1 MDNKSKNP
9 AQLHFKPG
17 DDLELF
23 AKIDGETCPWI
34 DLTQI
39 LPEEGRALDALTLFK
54 KNLESSHSLIELL
67 HQMKNYESVTAQG
80 VFMGAVMFYGRFF
93 NHGSPWSEQLSTML
107 KSTTI
112 HHEVLEFYKHAQSF
126 AGSTKFESAKSSV
139 LLHPRNREIVGV
151 GDYSVKASFF
161 DDKFLKDFA
170 DHLSLIL
177 ESANS
182 RLSELKKEIHLKLR
196 SMDIELLYGQ
206 AIYGDLPIV
215 I

>member
-1 MDNKSKNP
+1 MDNKSRNS

-23 AKIDGETCPWI
+23 AKINGETCPWI

-39 LPEEGRALDALTLFK
+39 LPEEAKALDALTLFK

-93 NHGSPWSEQLSTML
+93 NQGSPWNERFSAVL
-107 KSTTI
+107 TTTPI

-139 LLHPRNREIVGV
+139 LLHPQNREIVGV

-170 DHLSLIL
+170 EHLHLIL
-177 ESANS
+177 ETANS
-182 RLSELKKEIHLKLR
+182 RLSELKKEIHLKLK
-196 SMDIELLYGQ
+196 SMDIDSLYGQ
-206 AIYGDLPIV
+206 AVYGDLPIV